1 MDRLWQVINEPP
13 ATAPDAILSLRGGVV
28 IFACLILVVLNNGI
42 LYPLGLVFRALLA
55 DEDIGGSPAIIAAIL
70 AIQYACFNGAGIIA
84 GLAIRKYG
92 PRRTVLA
99 GAVGCVVGFGLSSLA
114 PSAAVLCLT
123 QGVLAGCGA
132 SLVSN
137 SATFTIAQ
145 HFVKRR
151 GTALGI
157 VLSGT
162 GGGALLLAPVV
173 SALLEARGWRG
184 TLQFVALMYAIAIPV
199 ASLPLHM
206 IKPTSSSSSTP
217 PAAGDS
223 ARLPVEAALD
233 AAATNPLQDSCPSPA
248 VAKALGADTTGVTLA
263 SASDRVSMLNGSVG
277 CEADIRSISIGGSA
291 GSSQQRSDIVVG
303 IVVQESEIS
312 VGIARK
318 EVAAASASSSSSG
331 GADGVSVRPDCPSK
345 HEAID
350 HAADRAAG
358 LPSPL
363 HAGAKLQ
370 MHAPHGAAEDGDA
383 SSGALDAAG
392 SSNVTPVVTRGPAS
406 TSALEPASTLA
417 LGPAST
423 SAPASATA
431 SAPTMP
437 MSMPGY
443 GDLLRMWP
451 LMRFLIGLSVY
462 AGTFFVV
469 LTHGPAF
476 AVESGISDPAPL
488 LMVQGIANAAGRL
501 LMGPLS
507 DSPRI
512 DKLVLQQSCML
523 LTAVFTAL
531 LAYAPESELL
541 WYSFEIIYGSCAGS
555 ITATSPSI
563 VANILPASALPLG
576 LGLTSALQGP
586 SILAMP
592 PIIGAL
598 RDRIGSYAPGPWMF
612 TAIVMTGASIF
623 VRPVRC

>member
-1 MDRLWQVINEPP
+1 MI
-13 ATAPDAILSLRGGVV
+13 I
-28 IFACLILVVLNNGI
+28 ACLLLVVLNNGI

-55 DEDIGGSPAIIAAIL
+55 DADIGGSPAVIAAIL
-70 AIQYACFNGAGIIA
+70 AIQYACFNGAGIVA

-92 PRRTVLA
+92 PRRTVLS
-99 GAVGCVVGFGLSSLA
+99 GAALCVAGFGLSSVA
-114 PSAAVLCLT
+114 PSAVALCVT

-162 GGGALLLAPVV
+162 GGGALLLAPIV
-173 SALLEARGWRG
+173 AGLLEAEGWRG
-184 TLQFVALMYAIAIPV
+184 TLRVVAVLYAIAIPV

-206 IKPTSSSSSTP
+206 IKQSDNAQPQP
-217 PAAGDS
+217 PAAGATAS
-223 ARLPVEAALD
+223 VASAALAEDAHAMADGGHTRKPDALAFD
-233 AAATNPLQDSCPSPA
+233 AALERAAANPLQASPAASTPAEAASDTDRAGMLASHGQGEADLDLRSITVDEPATATVLVLAAAGMTVGARVPAALAVAGGASQPVALPQLRGLPPGAAGQIEEVGLSAASATPATGPATDSSSGEGVPPSPA
-248 VAKALGADTTGVTLA
+248 PAAAA
-263 SASDRVSMLNGSVG
+263 A
-277 CEADIRSISIGGSA
+277 APA
-291 GSSQQRSDIVVG
+291 P
-303 IVVQESEIS
+303 
-312 VGIARK
+312 AAAAPAAAPAP
-318 EVAAASASSSSSG
+318 VAA
-331 GADGVSVRPDCPSK
+331 
-345 HEAID
+345 
-350 HAADRAAG
+350 
-358 LPSPL
+358 
-363 HAGAKLQ
+363 
-370 MHAPHGAAEDGDA
+370 
-383 SSGALDAAG
+383 
-392 SSNVTPVVTRGPAS
+392 
-406 TSALEPASTLA
+406 
-417 LGPAST
+417 
-423 SAPASATA
+423 
-431 SAPTMP
+431 P
-437 MSMPGY
+437 MGY

-451 LMRFLIGLSVY
+451 LMRFLLGLSAY

-476 AVESGISDPAPL
+476 AVEAGVMADPAPL

-512 DKLVLQQSCML
+512 DKVLLQQACML

-531 LAYAPESELL
+531 LAFAPASPAL
-541 WYSFEIIYGSCAGS
+541 WWAFEIVYGGCAGS

-563 VANILPASALPLG
+563 VANILPPSALPLG

-592 PIIGAL
+592 PLIGWL
-598 RDRIGSYAPGPWMF
+598 KDRTGSYAPGPWML

-623 VRPVRC
+623 VRPPRC